1 MRHCASVFAWRPAWR
16 LERQLVGRLARL
28 ACVPGL
34 RGSFA
39 GLACAEALWADWYP
53 LWEMDTNR
61 RVAWMD
67 EASFVSSFVFGFG
80 TDHLRCENVHFRI
93 HFLNWIRNL
102 PYICMKAPIPYPFSK
117 LDTKMDIQ
125 GRFEAISVSTFKNGY
140 GNARTQ
146 RAPGKKRTPIR
157 TRGRRRG
164 VGGRHRRQKGTPGTM
179 GSL

>member
-1 MRHCASVFAWRPAWR
+1 MRCGIVRPFLRGGWHGGLRASLR
-16 LERQLVGRLARL
+16 G
-28 ACVPGL
+28 GL
-34 RGSFA
+34 RGELA
-39 GLACAEALWADWYP
+39 CPACAEALRADWYP

-67 EASFVSSFVFGFG
+67 EVSFVSSFVFGYG

-140 GNARTQ
+140 ENARAQ

-157 TRGRRRG
+157 TEGRRGAAQEAERNTWHDG
-164 VGGRHRRQKGTPGTM
+164 
-179 GSL
+179 